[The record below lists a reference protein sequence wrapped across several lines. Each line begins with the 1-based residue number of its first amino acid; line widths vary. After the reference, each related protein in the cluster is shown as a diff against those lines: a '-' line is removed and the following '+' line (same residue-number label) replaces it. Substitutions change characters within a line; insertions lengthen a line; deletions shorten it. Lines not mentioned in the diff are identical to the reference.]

1 MAICQI
7 KDHPRFWLAAGTIP
21 HFGIN
26 SLGMMR
32 ADSNIHN
39 LATFCGNTF
48 THMGMKTMNG
58 RYIKITKSD
67 TALIGHDKN
76 GETGLMGELDR
87 IGSIWHKVKIL
98 YPMWV
103 AMINVDNTITI

>member
-1 MAICQI
+1 
-7 KDHPRFWLAAGTIP
+7 
-21 HFGIN
+21 
-26 SLGMMR
+26 
-32 ADSNIHN
+32 
-39 LATFCGNTF
+39 
-48 THMGMKTMNG
+48 MNG

-103 AMINVDNTITI
+103 AMINVDNTITIQKESRARLRHNAKLTGISPKFQ